1 MRDTQTQDVNVY
13 WTSNKHLLKNYF
25 TFVFNFFY
33 IFYTF
38 KNHII
43 LYYIFILFQK
53 MLYIASLLFILIY
66 IYCQSASLKMSQSDE
81 DKCGECA
88 PFIICSRRHMG
99 EWHVLNEK
107 LVQMLLTHFYSTHDL
122 DDTESVQTYCEH
134 LHLFF
139 TVHWLNRNVLTI
151 TWLACS
157 NPFQTKKTSQTHIDV
172 SPIAPEQDIDF
183 CILNHHCG
191 SSQFSTHH
199 CSWVTVN
206 YSQASISEN
215 AVLMYVITIRDWI
228 HIHGLLSWL
237 DSLIGFGVTPC
248 VTVPHAD
255 SLWSWTH
262 ASLWYWERDMPLV
275 SCLIDVKQAWTHIRG
290 LFPFHIYLQHMCC
303 FAGTAV

>member
-157 NPFQTKKTSQTHIDV
+157 NPFQTKKNESN
-172 SPIAPEQDIDF
+172 SYR
-183 CILNHHCG
+183 
-191 SSQFSTHH
+191 
-199 CSWVTVN
+199 WVTHCPWTRYRFLHLKSSLWIFSVLN
-206 YSQASISEN
+206 PPLFLSNCELFSGFN
-215 AVLMYVITIRDWI
+215 LGKCRLMYVITIRDWI